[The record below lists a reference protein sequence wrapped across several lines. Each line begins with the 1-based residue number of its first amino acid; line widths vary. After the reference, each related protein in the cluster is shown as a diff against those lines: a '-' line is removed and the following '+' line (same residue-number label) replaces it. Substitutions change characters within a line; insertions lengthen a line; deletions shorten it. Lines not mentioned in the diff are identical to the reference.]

1 MKNSLL
7 KKLTVLLSV
16 ALVAVLL
23 AGCAKKPAEA
33 TPSVAPAAT
42 EAPAADAATDAPAA
56 PAN

>member
-23 AGCAKKPAEA
+23 AGCAKKAPEA
-33 TPSVAPAAT
+33 TATPAPEATAEAAT
-42 EAPAADAATDAPAA
+42 EAPSGT
-56 PAN
+56 